1 MIYWQLFLSFF
12 KIGLFAIGGA
22 YSFLPLT
29 EKEIVEKYHWLSKAE
44 FLNVSGIVK
53 IFPGAISIKYA
64 TYTGY
69 KLGGI
74 WGALIANFANLFA
87 PACLVIFASALANK
101 YKDVPYAK
109 GVFRM
114 IQLTVF
120 AMIIATAFQTIQIDQ
135 LKNWFSLI
143 VIITTFSL
151 FIYTKIE
158 PAIIIIISG
167 LLGFFLSYKW

>member
-1 MIYWQLFLSFF
+1 MVYWHLFLSFF

-44 FLNVSGIVK
+44 FLDVSGIVK

-69 KLGGI
+69 KTGGI
-74 WGALIANFANLFA
+74 LGVFIANFANLLA
-87 PACLVIFASALANK
+87 PACLIIFASALANK
-101 YKDVPYAK
+101 YKDVPYVK
-109 GVFRM
+109 GVFKM

-120 AMIIATAFQTIQIDQ
+120 AMIIATAFQTIELNQ
-135 LKNWFSLI
+135 LKSWLSII
-143 VIITTFSL
+143 VIIIAFCL
-151 FIYTKIE
+151 FVYTKIE

-167 LLGFFLSYKW
+167 ALGFFLSCR

>member
-44 FLNVSGIVK
+44 FLDVSGFVK
-53 IFPGAISIKYA
+53 IFPGAISVKYA

-69 KLGGI
+69 KTGGI
-74 WGALIANFANLFA
+74 WGVIIANLANLLA
-87 PACLVIFASALANK
+87 PACFVIFASVLCNK
-101 YKDVPYAK
+101 YKDIPRVKA
-109 GVFRM
+109 VFK
-114 IQLTVF
+114 IVQVTVF
-120 AMIIATAFQTIQIDQ
+120 AMILATAFQTIELNQ
-135 LKNWFSLI
+135 LKSWFSI
-143 VIITTFSL
+143 AVVITAFCL

-158 PAIIIIISG
+158 PAFIIIFAGI
-167 LLGFFLSYKW
+167 LGFLFYR

>member
-29 EKEIVEKYHWLSKAE
+29 EKEIVEKYHWLSKVE
-44 FLNVSGIVK
+44 FLDVSGFVK
-53 IFPGAISIKYA
+53 IFPGAISVKYA

-69 KLGGI
+69 KTGGI
-74 WGALIANFANLFA
+74 LGVIIANLANLLA
-87 PACLVIFASALANK
+87 PACLIIFASVLFNR
-101 YKDVPYAK
+101 YKDIPQVKAIFK
-109 GVFRM
+109 M

-120 AMIIATAFQTIQIDQ
+120 AMIIATAFQTIELSQ
-135 LKNWFSLI
+135 LRSWLSII
-143 VIITTFSL
+143 VIISAFCL

-158 PAIIIIISG
+158 PAVIIIISG
-167 LLGFFLSYKW
+167 FLGFLFCR

>member
-44 FLNVSGIVK
+44 FLDVSGFVK
-53 IFPGAISIKYA
+53 IFPGAISVKYA

-69 KLGGI
+69 KTGGI
-74 WGALIANFANLFA
+74 WGVIIANLANLLA
-87 PACLVIFASALANK
+87 PACFVIFASVLCNK
-101 YKDVPYAK
+101 YKDIPRVKA
-109 GVFRM
+109 VFK
-114 IQLTVF
+114 IVQVTVF
-120 AMIIATAFQTIQIDQ
+120 AMIIATAFQTIELNQ
-135 LKNWFSLI
+135 LKSWFSI
-143 VIITTFSL
+143 AVVITAFCL

-158 PAIIIIISG
+158 PAFIIIFAGI
-167 LLGFFLSYKW
+167 LGFLFYR